1 MASVSNNTV
10 IELFKNVYGGM
21 HDLVPEDQILGK
33 DIGWKD
39 GQKVGSKFIEDVVL
53 GNEVGISLGGTG
65 QEAFEIDSAIAGAVR
80 QTEVNPYVSILPS
93 ILPFATVSRSAGGG
107 EKAFLAATKFIVRN
121 NLKSHNKFL
130 EIFRLYG
137 QADSLLGYVS
147 YATATYRGV
156 SFTNGTGTLNSIAFT
171 NGINAASKAIL
182 LAPGSFAAGLWV
194 GMRGVKV
201 NQLDSTGAIV
211 AAGKLVTVNA
221 QYGYI
226 TVDFTPVAASSTTS
240 HRLCFNKQETQ
251 GEQIGLNKILSTDG
265 VLFAINNSTYELFR
279 GSRNALSS
287 VKLTLG
293 RIQDTMANAVN
304 GGGLDGDV
312 SLYCNPRSWA
322 TLATTE
328 AGLRVYDKSYQE
340 SQAKNG
346 FMDLEFYTQTGK
358 ITIKAHRCVKE
369 GEAYILSLDT
379 WSRSGSAQVGFNV
392 PGMEGDDDLIRAL
405 ENQAGYQFKSYSD
418 EYTFCHSP
426 AKSVILTGI
435 NDESAS

>member
-21 HDLVPEDQILGK
+21 HDLVPDDQLLGK

-39 GQKVGSKFIEDVVL
+39 GQKVGTTFIEDVVL

-65 QEAFEIDSAIAGAVR
+65 QDAFEIDSAIAGAVK
-80 QTEVNPYVSILPS
+80 QTSVAPYVSILPS
-93 ILPFATVSRSAGGG
+93 VLPFATVSRSAGGG
-107 EKAFLAATKFIVRN
+107 EKAFLSATKFIVKN
-121 NLKSHNKFL
+121 NLKSHNKFM

-137 QADSLLGYVS
+137 QAAGLLGYVS

-156 SFTNGTGTLNSIAFT
+156 ALTTGTGTINGIAFT

-182 LAPGSFAAGLWV
+182 FQPGSFAAGMWV
-194 GMRGVKV
+194 GMKGVKV
-201 NQLDSTGAIV
+201 NQVDSTGAIV
-211 AAGKLVTVNA
+211 ASGKLVTVAA
-221 QYGYI
+221 QYGYV
-226 TVDFTPVAASSTTS
+226 TVDFTPTAASSATS
-240 HRLCFNKQETQ
+240 HRLCFNKMETAS
-251 GEQIGLNKILSTDG
+251 EQVGINNILSTSG
-265 VLFAINNSTYELFR
+265 TLFGIVNTTYELFK
-279 GSRNALSS
+279 GSATALGS
-287 VKLTLG
+287 VKLTLA
-293 RIQDTMANAVN
+293 RIQDAMANAVN
-304 GGGLDGDV
+304 GGGADGDV
-312 SLYCNPRSWA
+312 VLYCNPRSWA

-340 SQAKNG
+340 GQAKNG

-358 ITIKAHRCVKE
+358 ITVKAHRCVKE
-369 GEAYILSLDT
+369 GEAYILSLDS

-392 PGMEGDDDLIRAL
+392 PGMEGDNDLIRAL

-426 AKSVILTGI
+426 AKSIIVTGI
-435 NDESAS
+435 NDESST